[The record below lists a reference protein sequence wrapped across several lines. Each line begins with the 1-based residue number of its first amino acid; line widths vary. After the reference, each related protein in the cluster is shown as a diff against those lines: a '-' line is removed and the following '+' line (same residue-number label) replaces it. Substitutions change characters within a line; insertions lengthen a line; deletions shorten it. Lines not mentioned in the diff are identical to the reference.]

1 MSSINQR
8 LRDTIEA
15 KKLSGRQVA
24 IELEIDYR
32 QFNNWLNQTKP
43 SIEGLQK
50 IIKHF
55 PDVNVRWLLTGDG
68 EMDSPEL
75 GVLMEASGEYK
86 TKKDCCAVC
95 AEKDKLIEELKE
107 DKEFLKSL
115 IASKKETGAQ
125 SSPLFGQGAKHGKA
139 G

>member
-50 IIKHF
+50 IIKYF
-55 PDVNVRWLLTGDG
+55 PDINARWLLTGEG
-68 EMDSPEL
+68 EMDLPEQ
-75 GVLMEASGEYK
+75 GVTMEPSTAYKITRVDCPECISKLRTIAELEEYRRK
-86 TKKDCCAVC
+86 YIEC
-95 AEKDKLIEELKE
+95 LEEL
-107 DKEFLKSL
+107 
-115 IASKKETGAQ
+115 AGKK
-125 SSPLFGQGAKHGKA
+125 KA